1 MSITIKQHPDIVV
14 EYRAEQMGPNVRF
27 QAGRHEMCDIT
38 ISDGSRLEIQLSLD
52 EAEEYFTKC
61 LAGIREARQ
70 VIAFDVLA
78 HPEPDAVSK

>member
-1 MSITIKQHPDIVV
+1 MSITIKQHPD
-14 EYRAEQMGPNVRF
+14 
-27 QAGRHEMCDIT
+27 
-38 ISDGSRLEIQLSLD
+38 
-52 EAEEYFTKC
+52 FTKC